1 MTKNHLH
8 PFERQVYK
16 LGFWILILT
25 LFLAGFG
32 LWLYFTNR
40 DAIQRNAALLT
51 QLHQES
57 DRQDN
62 QLTRA
67 VYILCIK
74 LGEKP
79 KTCFKFTQG
88 LLLARNFDA
97 AALRRAGRVEALVG
111 PRGLRGLPGLS
122 TVIFRAGPKGLTGI
136 RGKRGLQGTQGIR
149 GNQGFRGATGKRG
162 LRGVIGPQGPQGPQG
177 LPGPL
182 GPRGVPGPTTCPTG
196 YTGTPAVLRMQ
207 PNGAINVWVCV
218 QQ

>member
-40 DAIQRNAALLT
+40 DAIQRNGALLT

-57 DRQDN
+57 DRQDS

-79 KTCFKFTQG
+79 KACFKFTQG
-88 LLLARNFDA
+88 LLLANNFDA

-111 PRGLRGLPGLS
+111 PRGLKGLPGLS
-122 TVIFRAGPKGLTGI
+122 TVIFRAGPKGLKG
-136 RGKRGLQGTQGIR
+136 RQGRQGVQGIR
-149 GNQGFRGATGKRG
+149 GNQGFRGVTGKRG
-162 LRGVIGPQGPQGPQG
+162 LRGVRGPQGVQGVQGVQG
-177 LPGPL
+177 LPGPI
-182 GPRGVPGPTTCPTG
+182 GPRGVPGPTTCPPG
-196 YTGTPAVLRMQ
+196 YTGTPAVLRLN
-207 PNGAINVWVCV
+207 PNGAINVWVCIK
-218 QQ
+218 Q